1 MTTRKNK
8 GRMSAKSFQ
17 KRLKYNNTKFTN
29 NSGKWDSK
37 KEYRRY
43 LLLSDMEKKG
53 EITDLRRQ
61 VKFVLI
67 PSLYEIEE
75 VQLKT
80 KIKQKK
86 VCVERECSYC
96 ADFTY
101 QENGKYIVE
110 DVKSE
115 ITRKNSEYIIKRKLM
130 RHVHGLAIR
139 EV

>member
-1 MTTRKNK
+1 MTTGKNR

-43 LLLSDMEKKG
+43 LLLRDMEKRG

-61 VKFVLI
+61 VKFILI
-67 PSLYEIEE
+67 PSIYEIEE
-75 VQLKT
+75 VQPKT
-80 KIKQKK
+80 KVKQKK
-86 VCVERECSYC
+86 VCVERELSYY

>member
-1 MTTRKNK
+1 MTTGKNR

-17 KRLKYNNTKFTN
+17 KRLKYNNTRFTN
-29 NSGKWDSK
+29 NSGAWDSK

-43 LLLSDMEKKG
+43 LLLRDMEKRG
-53 EITDLRRQ
+53 EITDLCRQ
-61 VKFVLI
+61 VKFILI
-67 PSLYEIEE
+67 PSIYEIEE

-80 KIKQKK
+80 KVKHKK
-86 VCVERECSYC
+86 VCVERELSYF

-115 ITRKNSEYIIKRKLM
+115 ITRKNSEYVIKRKLM